1 MPSAARVS
9 DVHTCPAS
17 SGPVAHVGGPILP
30 PGSPNVLT
38 NSLPQARVTDRAM
51 CFVGPPDVI
60 VAGSSTVLINNLMAA
75 RITDLTMHGGI
86 ITGGSPNVEIGGPA
100 GEPVLGNP
108 TARNSGGPDNVS

>member
-1 MPSAARVS
+1 
-9 DVHTCPAS
+9 
-17 SGPVAHVGGPILP
+17 
-30 PGSPNVLT
+30 
-38 NSLPQARVTDRAM
+38 M

-75 RITDLTMHGGI
+75 RITDPTMHGGI

-108 TARNSGGPDNVS
+108 TAGNSGGPDNVS